1 VRFLLAIVSFIVAAA
16 LIGFGIAQRTV
27 FAPPDALSTE
37 VTTEGDA
44 AFTLLSGETLTAN
57 SGNQD
62 ISISGDGAVFAAYG
76 RTSDVVAWLGDEPYN
91 AIAFDEE
98 TRGLS
103 SSVVE
108 PDEATDEAD
117 TGSEPS
123 DEGAGAGGTEE
134 GAVPEAEEP
143 AAAAPNPAGSDLW
156 LEEYTGEGELD
167 FTVRLPEDVSVL
179 VASDGAAPAPADIGI
194 TWPLDQRTPLAGPLI
209 VGGLFFLLLGIG
221 FYLWALSHLRRS
233 RRPRRK
239 QPRMPKVPRQRSYG
253 PRRGS
258 IPFARRSGAGRRSLV
273 AAPVVVGALLLSGCT
288 ADFWP
293 DVSAGM
299 PTASPSASAEAD
311 GTTVEEDQ
319 PPAAVTEQQLEG
331 IVAEISETVTQ
342 ADNERNVELLRTRMD
357 GSALQLR
364 ETNYAVRGA
373 DEGAAPAPQP
383 IPASPVALTLP
394 QQTDSWP
401 RTVFTVLQ
409 DAANPETAAIA
420 LMLVQD
426 SPREQYKVDY
436 QITLEP
442 SAELPPVAPASI
454 GAARLTVDNRLLSTA
469 PNEVGPA
476 YADVLLNGGNSQFN
490 ALFATEGDTLRT
502 QVGAEAKQTRRDEL
516 PDTAEIEFQAAV
528 SDVPPIALATNDAGA
543 LVAVTVN
550 ETEIVRPVEEGASVN
565 ASGAVSALINID
577 GSTRGITAT
586 YGEQLLF
593 YVPSTVNEGEQ
604 IRLLGYSQG
613 LVSAAEVSE

>member
-1 VRFLLAIVSFIVAAA
+1 MRFLLAIVSFIVAAA

-27 FAPPDALSTE
+27 FAPPDALTTE

-44 AFTLLSGETLTAN
+44 AFTLLSGETLTSN
-57 SGNQD
+57 PGNQD
-62 ISISGDGAVFAAYG
+62 VRISGEGTVFAAYG
-76 RTSDVVAWLGDEPYN
+76 RTTDVVAWLGDEPYN
-91 AIAFDEE
+91 AVAFDEE
-98 TRGLS
+98 TRELT

-108 PDEATDEAD
+108 PDESEEDSG

-134 GAVPEAEEP
+134 GETAEAEEP

-156 LEEYTGEGELD
+156 LQEYTGEGEAA
-167 FTVRLPEDVSVL
+167 FTVRLPSDVSL
-179 VASDGAAPAPADIGI
+179 LIASDGAAPAPAEVAV

-221 FYLWALSHLRRS
+221 FYLWAISHLRRS

-239 QPRMPKVPRQRSYG
+239 TPKMPKVPRQRGYG
-253 PRRGS
+253 NRRRS
-258 IPFARRSGAGRRSLV
+258 IPFVRSGAGRRSFV
-273 AAPVVVGALLLSGCT
+273 AAPVLVGSLLLSGCT

-293 DVSAGM
+293 DLSQGM
-299 PTASPSASAEAD
+299 PAASPSASADAD
-311 GTTVEEDQ
+311 GTDAEEELP
-319 PPAAVTEQQLEG
+319 PPAVTQQQLER

-342 ADNERNVELLRTRMD
+342 ADNERNVDLLRTRMD
-357 GSALQLR
+357 GPALQLR
-364 ETNYAVRGA
+364 ETNYTVRGA
-373 DEGAAPAPQP
+373 DEAAIPAPQA
-383 IPASPVALTLP
+383 IPAEPVALTLP
-394 QQTDSWP
+394 QQTDTWP

-409 DAANPETAAIA
+409 DENAPEAAAIA
-420 LMLVQD
+420 LMLIQD
-426 SPREQYKVDY
+426 GPRDPYKVEY

-442 SAELPPVAPASI
+442 SASLPPVAPATI
-454 GAARLTVDNRLLSTA
+454 GAARLTVDNRLLLTP
-469 PNEVGPA
+469 PNEIGPA

-490 ALFATEGDTLRT
+490 ALFTTEGDTLRT
-502 QVGAEAKQTRRDEL
+502 QVGAEAKQQRRDQL

-528 SDVPPIALATNDAGA
+528 ADTPPIALATNDAGA
-543 LVAVTVN
+543 LVAVTVY

-565 ASGAVSALINID
+565 AEGAVAALVNID

-593 YVPSTVNEGEQ
+593 YVPSSVETEGQ
-604 IRLLGYSQG
+604 IQLLGYSQG
-613 LVSAAEVSE
+613 LVSAAEVTG

>member
-1 VRFLLAIVSFIVAAA
+1 MRFLLAIVSFIVAAA

-27 FAPPDALSTE
+27 FAPPDALDTE
-37 VTTEGDA
+37 VTTSGDA
-44 AFTLLSGETLTAN
+44 AFTLLSGETLTSN
-57 SGNQD
+57 PGNQD
-62 ISISGDGAVFAAYG
+62 VTISGDGTVFAAYG
-76 RTSDVVAWLGDEPYN
+76 RTTDVRAWLGDEPYN

-98 TRGLS
+98 TRELTS
-103 SSVVE
+103 SLVE
-108 PDEATDEAD
+108 PDEAEEESG

-123 DEGAGAGGTEE
+123 DDGAGAGGTEE
-134 GAVPEAEEP
+134 GATEEAEDP

-156 LEEYTGEGELD
+156 LQEYTGEGEAS
-167 FTVRLPEDVSVL
+167 FTVRLPADVSIL
-179 VASDGAAPAPADIGI
+179 IASDGAAPAPSTVGV

-239 QPRMPKVPRQRSYG
+239 TPKMPKVPRQRGYG
-253 PRRGS
+253 RRS
-258 IPFARRSGAGRRSLV
+258 IPFVRSGAGRRSFV
-273 AAPVVVGALLLSGCT
+273 AAPVLVGSLLLSGCT

-293 DVSAGM
+293 DLSEGM
-299 PTASPSASAEAD
+299 PAASPSASPGADDADAE
-311 GTTVEEDQ
+311 EELP
-319 PPAAVTEQQLEG
+319 PPAVTQQQLER
-331 IVAEISETVTQ
+331 IVGEISATVTQ

-357 GSALQLR
+357 GPALQLR
-364 ETNYAVRGA
+364 ETNYTVRGA
-373 DEGAAPAPQP
+373 DEAVLGAPQG
-383 IPASPVALTLP
+383 IPAEPVALTLP

-409 DAANPETAAIA
+409 DENTPEAAAIA
-420 LMLVQD
+420 LMLIQD
-426 SPREQYKVDY
+426 TPRDPYKVEY

-442 SAELPPVAPASI
+442 SASLPPVAPASI
-454 GAARLTVDNRLLSTA
+454 GAARLTVDNRLLLAA
-469 PNEVGPA
+469 PNEIGPA

-490 ALFATEGDTLRT
+490 ALFTTEGDTLRT
-502 QVGAEAKQTRRDEL
+502 QVGAEAKQARRDSL

-528 SDVPPIALATNDAGA
+528 SDTPPIALATNDAGA
-543 LVAVTVN
+543 LVAVTIY

-565 ASGAVSALINID
+565 AEGAVAALVNID

-593 YVPSTVNEGEQ
+593 YVPSSVETEGQ
-604 IRLLGYSQG
+604 VQLLGYSQG
-613 LVSAAEVSE
+613 LVSAAEVTG